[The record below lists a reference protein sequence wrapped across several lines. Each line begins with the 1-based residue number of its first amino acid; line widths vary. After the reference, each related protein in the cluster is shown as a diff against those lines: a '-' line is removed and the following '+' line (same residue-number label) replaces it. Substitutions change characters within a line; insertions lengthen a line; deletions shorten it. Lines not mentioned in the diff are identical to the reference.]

1 VAQLAKLTVLIRI
14 RAGSFVGG
22 FGGLSPGLARH
33 WKFWQLH
40 ILRRALYSL

>member
-1 VAQLAKLTVLIRI
+1 MQQNLECGGMVAQLAKLTVLIRI

-33 WKFWQLH
+33 WKF
-40 ILRRALYSL
+40 